1 MILNAATYSGIDTA
15 EDAAHAFTNGAGNGT
30 DLVVVWADSFNTVHF
45 AVDTDDNIDAGG
57 LLDFATIT
65 SMTLAE
71 VAAVL
76 DVNDFIIA

>member
-1 MILNAATYSGIDTA
+1 MITSKLL
-15 EDAAHAFTNGAGNGT
+15 ED
-30 DLVVVWADSFNTVHF
+30 
-45 AVDTDDNIDAGG
+45 DTDDNIDAGG

-76 DVNDFIIA
+76 DVNDFIVA